1 MTVYLYTDGACRG
14 NPGPGGWGVLLRYR
28 NQEKRLFG
36 GEKDTT
42 NNRMELMAVIK
53 GLQALKRSCDV
64 VVVTDS
70 QYVQRGMLEW
80 LVQWQQNGWKTADKK
95 PVKNVDLWQQL
106 QAEVARHR
114 AVKWEWVRGHSQHP
128 ENEIADELARKG
140 IDH

>member
-28 NQEKRLFG
+28 DQEKRLFG
-36 GEKDTT
+36 GEKATT

-80 LVQWQQNGWKTADKK
+80 LVQWQPNCLKKTA
-95 PVKNVDLWQQL
+95 
-106 QAEVARHR
+106 
-114 AVKWEWVRGHSQHP
+114 
-128 ENEIADELARKG
+128 
-140 IDH
+140 